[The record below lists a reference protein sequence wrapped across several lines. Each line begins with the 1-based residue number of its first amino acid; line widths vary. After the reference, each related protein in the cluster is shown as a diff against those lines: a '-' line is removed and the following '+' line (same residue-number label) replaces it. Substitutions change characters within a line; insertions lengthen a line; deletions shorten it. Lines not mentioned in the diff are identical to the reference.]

1 MSSAYSTKVAEG
13 FSQRLLK
20 EMYEKN
26 LVDSIVNRD
35 YEGEINGVGSKLN
48 ILNFA
53 RISEK
58 TYANAAMSAD
68 SLYEVNAT
76 LTIDQYKSFYW
87 KEKTLARWLS
97 YIKNPHATIVQQKA
111 DERSKNIDTF
121 VLGAYADVGAGN
133 WDGTSYTTGTV
144 TITATTGAVVGS
156 GTTFTESMEGKP
168 FKAEGHT
175 KWYRVK
181 DYTSATAITIED
193 DSDDEDSA
201 YTGGAISGGAT
212 YEIQANTTVAVTT
225 SNLLTRV
232 AALRLMLDSAE
243 RYSKSAV
250 PESDRWL
257 VVPPEFQDLVV
268 RSTGIALHVPDVYSE
283 LVKKGFIGT
292 LLGFKI
298 FVSNRLTGNNT
309 DGWRVLAGHPNWMT
323 FAEKLLEADIEEDLI
338 GDFGSAYK
346 DLFVYGKKVTDA
358 RRHFAAQGYWTFTLS

>member
-1 MSSAYSTKVAEG
+1 MASAYSTTVAEG
-13 FSQRLLK
+13 FSQRLMK

-26 LVDSIVNRD
+26 LIDAIVNRD

-58 TYANAAMSAD
+58 TYANSALSAD
-68 SLYEVNAT
+68 SLYENNAT
-76 LTIDQYKSFYW
+76 LTIDTYKSFYW

-97 YIKNPHATIVQQKA
+97 YIKNPHATVVQQKA
-111 DERSKNIDTF
+111 DERSKNMDEY
-121 VLGAYADVGAGN
+121 VLGAYEDVGAGN

-144 TITATTGAVVGS
+144 TVAADTGVVTGA
-156 GTTFTESMEGKP
+156 GTTFTEAMEGKP
-168 FKAEGHT
+168 FKADGHT

-193 DSDDEDSA
+193 DSDDNTSA
-201 YTGGAISGGAT
+201 YTGGAIAGSST
-212 YEIQANTTVAVTT
+212 YEIQANTAVAVTT

-243 RYSKSAV
+243 RYGLSAV

-268 RSTGIALHVPDVYSE
+268 RATGVALHVPDVYSN
-283 LVKKGFIGT
+283 LVQKGFIGM
-292 LLGFKI
+292 LLGFKV
-298 FVSNRLTGNNT
+298 FVSNRLTGDNT

-358 RRHFAAQGYWTFTLS
+358 RRHFAASGFWTFTLS